1 MTEGYRSNT
10 DTLTYK
16 FKQEIPVWP
25 LSSCHRCWWAAGWC
39 WTLWRGWRKRS
50 RTARLQLARLPHFR
64 SVRHKIKLIR
74 KNRNRRQT
82 VISFKKKSQSGV
94 HLLRQSLRQN
104 ANSLRFCLCFDQDC
118 MGLTWREHSNRLVT
132 VTMWSPLVIQVFLLK
147 ESSRNGKK
155 TTSLSTQAALKTRQI
170 NTDSLSAPTSRIID
184 SLSFFTLRGQNLSLF
199 TTLGDINGRLP
210 RPFGLQHRG
219 SLLAFSLH
227 LRRVN
232 KNTC

>member
-1 MTEGYRSNT
+1 ME
-10 DTLTYK
+10 
-16 FKQEIPVWP
+16 
-25 LSSCHRCWWAAGWC
+25 
-39 WTLWRGWRKRS
+39 
-50 RTARLQLARLPHFR
+50 
-64 SVRHKIKLIR
+64 
-74 KNRNRRQT
+74 
-82 VISFKKKSQSGV
+82 
-94 HLLRQSLRQN
+94 
-104 ANSLRFCLCFDQDC
+104 
-118 MGLTWREHSNRLVT
+118 
-132 VTMWSPLVIQVFLLK
+132 
-147 ESSRNGKK
+147 KK